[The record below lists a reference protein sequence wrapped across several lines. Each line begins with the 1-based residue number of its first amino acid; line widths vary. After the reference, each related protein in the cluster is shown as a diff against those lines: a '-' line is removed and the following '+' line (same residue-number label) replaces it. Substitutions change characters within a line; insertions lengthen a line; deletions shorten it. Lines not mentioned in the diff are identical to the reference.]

1 MRHFSAAE
9 LAGMR
14 GVQAG
19 AMMDTCTLRV
29 LSVTQDD
36 YGEEVEA
43 WTETA
48 GVACGLDVTG
58 GIAARE
64 QARASGAVTTIS
76 AMLRLSL
83 DDGDGLTEEDAV
95 TVTHRN
101 GELLTPPLAYRID
114 GYPQRGPTGYTLRL
128 MEVR

>member
-1 MRHFSAAE
+1 MRHFTAAE
-9 LAGMR
+9 LAAMR
-14 GVQAG
+14 NVQTG

-29 LSVTQDD
+29 LSVSVDD
-36 YGEEVEA
+36 YGQEVETFA
-43 WTETA
+43 ETT

-83 DDGDGLTEEDAV
+83 GDGEGLTEEDAV

-101 GELLTPPLAYRID
+101 GEALTPPLAYRID
-114 GYPQRGPTGYTLRL
+114 GYPQRGPTGYTLKL
-128 MEVR
+128 VEVR

>member
-1 MRHFSAAE
+1 MIPFTPAE
-9 LAGMR
+9 LAAMR
-14 GVQAG
+14 GVQSG

-29 LSVTQDD
+29 LSVTQDA
-36 YGEEVEA
+36 YGEEVESWA
-43 WTETA
+43 EQTD
-48 GVACGLDVTG
+48 VACGLDVTG

-64 QARASGAVTTIS
+64 QARPGGAIVTIS

-83 DDGDGLTEEDAV
+83 EDGEGLNEEDAV

-101 GELLTPPLAYRID
+101 GELLTPPLAYHID

-128 MEVR
+128 VEVR

>member
-1 MRHFSAAE
+1 MRAFTPDE
-9 LAGMR
+9 LTRMR
-14 GVQAG
+14 GTQTG

-36 YGEEVEA
+36 YGEEVETWA
-43 WTETA
+43 EQP

-58 GIAARE
+58 GIAANETTRS
-64 QARASGAVTTIS
+64 SGPVTTIS
-76 AMLRLSL
+76 AALRLSL
-83 DDGDGLTEEDAV
+83 EDGAGLTEEDAV

-114 GYPQRGPTGYTLRL
+114 GYPRRGPTGYTLRL
-128 MEVR
+128 REVR

>member
-1 MRHFSAAE
+1 MRRFSAAE

-29 LSVTQDD
+29 LSITQDD

-43 WTETA
+43 WAETS

-64 QARASGAVTTIS
+64 RQRASGALTTIS
-76 AMLRLSL
+76 AMLRLGL
-83 DDGDGLTEEDAV
+83 DDGEGLTEEDRI

-101 GELLTPPLAYRID
+101 GEALTPVLAYGID

-128 MEVR
+128 VEVR

>member
-1 MRHFSAAE
+1 MQPFTAAE

-14 GVQAG
+14 GTQAG
-19 AMMDTCTLRV
+19 AMMDTCTLRIR
-29 LSVTQDD
+29 SAIQDD
-36 YGEEVEA
+36 YGEEVETF
-43 WTETA
+43 TETPN
-48 GVACGLDVTG
+48 VPCGLDVTG

-64 QARASGAVTTIS
+64 RRRANGDITTIG

-101 GELLTPPLAYRID
+101 GEALTPALAYRID

-128 MEVR
+128 VEVR

>member
-14 GVQAG
+14 SVQAG

-29 LSVTQDD
+29 LSVTQDN

-58 GIAARE
+58 GQAARE
-64 QARASGAVTTIS
+64 NRRANGDTTTIS

-83 DDGDGLTEEDAV
+83 EDGDGLNEKDAI
-95 TVTHRN
+95 TVTRRN
-101 GELLTPPLAYRID
+101 GELLTPALAYRID

>member
-9 LAGMR
+9 LAAMR
-14 GVQAG
+14 NVQTG

-29 LSVTQDD
+29 LSVTVDD
-36 YGEEVEA
+36 YGQEVETFA
-43 WTETA
+43 EQA
-48 GVACGLDVTG
+48 GVPCGLDVTG

-83 DDGDGLTEEDAV
+83 GDGEGLTEEDAV

-101 GELLTPPLAYRID
+101 GEALTPPLAYRID
-114 GYPQRGPTGYTLRL
+114 GYPQRGPTGYTLKL
-128 MEVR
+128 VEVR

>member
-1 MRHFSAAE
+1 MRAFTAGE
-9 LAGMR
+9 LDRMR
-14 GVQAG
+14 VTQGA

-29 LSVTQDD
+29 RAAAVND
-36 YGEEVEA
+36 YGDEVE
-43 WTETA
+43 TFTDTA

-64 QARASGAVTTIS
+64 ARRANGDITTIS
-76 AMLRLSL
+76 ALLRLSL
-83 DDGDGLTEEDAV
+83 DDGAGLTEEDAV

-101 GELLTPPLAYRID
+101 GEALDPPLAYRID

-128 MEVR
+128 AEVR

>member
-9 LAGMR
+9 LAAMR
-14 GVQAG
+14 SVQTG

-29 LSVTQDD
+29 LSVTVDD
-36 YGEEVEA
+36 YGQEVEA
-43 WTETA
+43 WAEQA

-64 QARASGAVTTIS
+64 QQRASGAVTTIS

-83 DDGDGLTEEDAV
+83 GDGEGLTEEDAV

-101 GELLTPPLAYRID
+101 GEALTPPLAYRID

-128 MEVR
+128 AEVR